1 MRIVA
6 EHGPAGDRGV
16 DDASVDRPPDVLQ
29 VLAVAATIVLVV
41 ALAVALTGLLP
52 DELSSVVYETPLAIG
67 VLIVG
72 TGLVLWRIS
81 RRQRT

>member
-6 EHGPAGDRGV
+6 EQRPAGDRGG
-16 DDASVDRPPDVLQ
+16 DDTSVDRPPDVLH
-29 VLAVAATIVLVV
+29 VLVVAATIVLVV
-41 ALAVALTGLLP
+41 ALAVVLTGLLP

-72 TGLVLWRIS
+72 TGLVLWRIA
-81 RRQRT
+81 RRQRA